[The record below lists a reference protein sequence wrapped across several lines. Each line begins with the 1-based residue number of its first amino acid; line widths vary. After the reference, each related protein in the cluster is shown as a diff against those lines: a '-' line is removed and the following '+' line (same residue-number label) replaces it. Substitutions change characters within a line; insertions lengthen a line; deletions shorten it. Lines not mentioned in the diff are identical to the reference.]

1 MKIPGAALPLAC
13 LGAAFALACSVEPW
27 FQTWAG
33 FTGRQGNALQVLLG
47 DSRRMFANHI
57 FLKADAYFHSGYYP
71 SIFDNREA
79 YQTAHMAAD
88 AGATEEKNTG
98 DEHAFLGQPL
108 DWIDAFGRSF
118 FPSSHTHLG
127 ERAHAGKAEAGAEED
142 AHSADEVRELLPWL
156 RLSVELDPH
165 RVESYVVAAYWLR
178 ERMHRVDEAEQFLRD
193 GLRANPDSYEILYE
207 LGRLAFDSRHDNVRA
222 RTMLDLATKRWKK
235 SENGKTD
242 PDLFMLRNIVSYR
255 SLLEEQEG
263 HLDEAIRLLEVG
275 KSLSKGIRV
284 FDQRIEQLR
293 AKARGAAPDAAPKVP
308 AGA

>member
-1 MKIPGAALPLAC
+1 MKLPGAALPLAC
-13 LGAAFALACSVEPW
+13 FGAAFALACAAEPW
-27 FQTWAG
+27 FQTWEG

-88 AGATEEKNTG
+88 AGAMEEKNTG
-98 DEHAFLGQPL
+98 DEHAFLGPPL
-108 DWIDAFGRSF
+108 DWIDAFSRSF

-127 ERAHAGKAEAGAEED
+127 EHAREGHEAPDEED
-142 AHSADEVRELLPWL
+142 HSSDEVRELLPWL
-156 RLSVELDPH
+156 RLSAELDPH
-165 RVESYVVAAYWLR
+165 RVQSYVVAAYWLR
-178 ERMHRVDEAEQFLRD
+178 ERMDRVDEAEQFLRD

-207 LGRLAFDSRHDNVRA
+207 LGRLAFDSRHDNARA
-222 RTMLDLATKRWKK
+222 RIMFEQATKRWKK
-235 SENGKTD
+235 SENGKAD

-263 HLDEAIRLLEVG
+263 HLEEAVRLLEVG

-284 FDQRIEQLR
+284 FDQRIEHLR
-293 AKARGAAPDAAPKVP
+293 AKIRDAAPAQTAQP
-308 AGA
+308 PSQG